1 VEFLL
6 SYRKLLQANIAR
18 TTLAYSR
25 FSVRK
30 PLSLKKWEDIVRDY
44 EPVTV
49 FGDSYQFYSRLG
61 TEFLQG
67 WFDNTPKYF
76 SMLLFG
82 PPGTGKTT
90 VAENIADALQF
101 PMITITVSDFL
112 ASGGAQLEAR
122 AKAIFDVLSSQTN
135 CVVLFDEIDNFLL
148 DPDAARY
155 GEQDTSFQ
163 FMTPGMLTKL
173 NDLRRKKRLI
183 FIIATNY
190 ENRIDAA
197 IKRTG
202 RIDKRYLVLP
212 PDAKARRRMI
222 ERFLRKEK
230 LDPRAIS
237 DWTQIAKTSLG
248 FTDIQ
253 GAVKDAA
260 QEGNAWQPALP
271 QRLGIAL
278 GAPNCPRTTANLGI
292 AWIWQSLLKSLSL
305 CWDGSWKS
313 ASMS

>member
-1 VEFLL
+1 
-6 SYRKLLQANIAR
+6 
-18 TTLAYSR
+18 
-25 FSVRK
+25 
-30 PLSLKKWEDIVRDY
+30 
-44 EPVTV
+44 
-49 FGDSYQFYSRLG
+49 
-61 TEFLQG
+61 
-67 WFDNTPKYF
+67 
-76 SMLLFG
+76 
-82 PPGTGKTT
+82 
-90 VAENIADALQF
+90 
-101 PMITITVSDFL
+101 
-112 ASGGAQLEAR
+112 
-122 AKAIFDVLSSQTN
+122 
-135 CVVLFDEIDNFLL
+135 
-148 DPDAARY
+148 
-155 GEQDTSFQ
+155 
-163 FMTPGMLTKL
+163 MTPGMLTKL

-260 QEGNAWQPALP
+260 QKGNAWQPALP

-278 GAPNCPRTTANLGI
+278 GAPNRPRTTANLGI

-305 CWDGSWKS
+305 CWDWSWKS